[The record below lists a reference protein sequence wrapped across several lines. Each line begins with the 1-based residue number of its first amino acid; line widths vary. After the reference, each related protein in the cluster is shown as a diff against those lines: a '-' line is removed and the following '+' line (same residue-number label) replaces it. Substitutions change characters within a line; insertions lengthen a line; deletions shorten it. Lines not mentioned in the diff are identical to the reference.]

1 MNVEEKYTELCQTL
15 LKEHKEVFE
24 KQDVEELSK
33 FMDLIYKADRIFLMG
48 VGREGISTRG
58 FAMRLMHLGKETHWI
73 WDDTTPSIGEG
84 DLMIC
89 ACGFRKCRT

>member
-1 MNVEEKYTELCQTL
+1 MNVEEKYTELYQTL

-33 FMDLIYKADRIFLMG
+33 FMDLICKADRIFLMG

-58 FAMRLMHLGKETHWI
+58 LSLIHI
-73 WDDTTPSIGEG
+73 
-84 DLMIC
+84 
-89 ACGFRKCRT
+89 